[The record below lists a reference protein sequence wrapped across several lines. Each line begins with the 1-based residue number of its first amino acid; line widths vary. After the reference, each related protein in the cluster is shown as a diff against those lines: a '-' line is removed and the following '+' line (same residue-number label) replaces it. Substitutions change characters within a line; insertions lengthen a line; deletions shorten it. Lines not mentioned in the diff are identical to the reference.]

1 MLMLLHLTAAFDA
14 IDHEDFRG
22 VWSPWQRWMELPLS
36 YFFGT
41 ASASC
46 LQRQT
51 DGQTSPER
59 ILFSR
64 DKLGEVI
71 SFTGATF
78 PDTDSFLRSLKTQ
91 ALTQLFIQAAGYSC
105 TAHRLKI
112 LFVVKKLG
120 TVAG

>member
-1 MLMLLHLTAAFDA
+1 MPLT
-14 IDHEDFRG
+14 
-22 VWSPWQRWMELPLS
+22 M
-36 YFFGT
+36 
-41 ASASC
+41 
-46 LQRQT
+46 
-51 DGQTSPER
+51 R
-59 ILFSR
+59 ILGVFGVPGRGGWSCPYLISLEQPLPHVCKDRQMDRHLLNGFFFSR